1 MLYLACYKD
10 CTAKSTARDGKPSS
24 YEECENKGVLLGK
37 VQALHLPKRETAW
50 IYKKIAEFYVEIER
64 YPEAREV
71 LRLAFELHPRLAG
84 AKKICETLNIVQ
96 PK

>member
-10 CTAKSTARDGKPSS
+10 CTAKP

-50 IYKKIAEFYVEIER
+50 IYKKIAEFYVEIKR

-71 LRLAFELHPRLAG
+71 LQLAFELHPRLAG
-84 AKKICETLNIVQ
+84 AKKICEALNIVQ